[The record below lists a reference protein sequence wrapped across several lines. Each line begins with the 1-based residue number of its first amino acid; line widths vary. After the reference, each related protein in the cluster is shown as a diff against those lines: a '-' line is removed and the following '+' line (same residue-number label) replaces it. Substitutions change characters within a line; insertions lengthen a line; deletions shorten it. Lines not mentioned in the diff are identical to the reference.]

1 MTASIL
7 PNGKTSFFDT
17 NGRPLAG
24 GSVYFYIPNTSTLK
38 NTWQDSG
45 QTVLNTN
52 PVILDANGQAIIYG
66 NGQYRQVVY
75 DVHSN
80 LIWDQLTNAPAT
92 QTDLASTADPTS
104 GAGAIGF
111 NYSLSYA
118 AGTIG
123 KWLKDLANSTGSS
136 FVGFIQGGASSVAMT
151 VQSMLRTFITSNQYG
166 VVGDGVAD
174 DTAELQ
180 AMFDNCPKILN
191 GTIYEA
197 RVYIPAGV
205 YKITSRVKL
214 PTTSGQNVRWFIEGA
229 GPLQTKIYQTTL
241 GEPVF
246 DVRETIGSAGNQSV
260 IMNIGMSGPAGTGQS
275 YVSAQAACILGEF
288 FIGWRVFNCWFT
300 SMYYGIRMTDAVSST
315 AIGCEELY
323 AEWNVFEFIQNPIAA
338 NGVTTSTTIVSRSA
352 AGNVASLTT
361 GAPHGLT
368 VGQKVGVRGM
378 TSPAYNQSNI
388 QVLAVPTPTTFNYRI
403 GAVSSEANTADTTG
417 HVYWLNA
424 RSVHI
429 AHNEFASV
437 ARTDI
442 GGLGSDAA
450 INLNAV
456 ESVQIIGNKYA
467 YGVGKGIIAVNC
479 RDMVISGEDFSM
491 ANESINA
498 SIGAYGQ
505 ENMTFDNSIDVQI
518 GPCLYSTNI
527 SGANVQLKNG
537 SNVNISGGTFS
548 NVAGAAAVKA
558 SGLSN
563 EIVMIG
569 ATMSNVL
576 YSAIEIDSKA
586 SLINSRISSNKVGAM
601 APTAK
606 MINMLAG
613 VLDSSVVVEG
623 NFPDTLWA
631 AVEGRWSRA
640 FPIGVTVAGTVPLA
654 TLNLTDYGTAVVT
667 LRVNGLSQGD
677 GAAGYEIRY
686 SLYRTTGATTIT
698 AIGASVSYGSVAGEA
713 QMSAI
718 ASGNQTQL
726 QVTFSSAL
734 GFSGTVEIEAIGS
747 ISNIVRLY

>member
-1 MTASIL
+1 MTATLL
-7 PNGKTSFFDT
+7 PNAKQQFLDS
-17 NGRPLAG
+17 NGRPLSG

-38 NTWQDSG
+38 NTWQDAG
-45 QTVLNTN
+45 KTVLNTN
-52 PVILDANGQAIIYG
+52 PVVLDANGQAIIYG
-66 NGQYRQVVY
+66 DGQYRQVVY
-75 DVHSN
+75 DVHGN
-80 LIWDQLTNAPAT
+80 LIWDKLT
-92 QTDLASTADPTS
+92 D
-104 GAGAIGF
+104 
-111 NYSLSYA
+111 SYA
-118 AGTIG
+118 
-123 KWLKDLANSTGSS
+123 LNSEFQSLATNIEGATGSS
-136 FVGFIQGGASSVAMT
+136 LIGFIQAGVGAVTQT
-151 VQSMLRTFITSNQYG
+151 VQAALRERISSSQWG
-166 VVGDGVAD
+166 AVGDGVAD
-174 DTAELQ
+174 DTAKIQ
-180 AMFDNCPKILN
+180 SMFDNCPKILN

-197 RVYIPAGV
+197 RVYIPAGT
-205 YKITSRVKL
+205 YQLTSRIKI

-229 GPLQTKIYQTTL
+229 GPLQTKIFQTTL

-246 DVRETIGSAGNQSV
+246 DVREVVGTAGNQSV

-275 YVSAQAACILGEF
+275 YVAASAACILGEF

-338 NGVTTSTTIVSRSA
+338 NGVTTSTPIVSRSA
-352 AGNVASLTT
+352 SGNVATLTT
-361 GAPHGLT
+361 GTPHGLT
-368 VGQKVGVRGM
+368 AGQKIGVRGM

-388 QVLAVPTPTTFNYRI
+388 QVLAVPTATTFTYRI
-403 GAVSSEANTADTTG
+403 GAVSSEATTADTTG
-417 HVYWLNA
+417 RVYWLNA
-424 RSVHI
+424 RSVLI

-479 RDMVISGEDFSM
+479 RDMMISGEDFSM

-518 GPCLYSTNI
+518 GPCLFSTNI

-537 SNVNISGGTFS
+537 SKVNISGGTFS

-563 EIVMIG
+563 ELVMTG
-569 ATMSNVL
+569 TTMDNVL
-576 YSAIEIDSKA
+576 YAALEVDSKA
-586 SLINSRISSNKVGAM
+586 ALINSRISSNKVGAM
-601 APTAK
+601 APNAK
-606 MINMLAG
+606 MINMLAD

-623 NFPDTLWA
+623 NIPDTLWPA
-631 AVEGRWSRA
+631 AEGRWSRA
-640 FPIGVTVAGTVPLA
+640 FPISVTAAGTVPLA
-654 TLNLTDYGTAVVT
+654 TLNLLDYGTAVVT

-686 SLYRTTGATTIT
+686 SLYRTTGTTTIT
-698 AIGASVSYGSVAGEA
+698 AIGSSLSYGSVPGEA

-718 ASGNQTQL
+718 TSGNQVQL
-726 QVTFSSAL
+726 QVTFSSIL
-734 GFSGTVEIEAIGS
+734 GFSGTVEIEAVGS
-747 ISNIVRLY
+747 ISSVVRLY

>member
-1 MTASIL
+1 MTATLL
-7 PNGKTSFFDT
+7 PNARQQFWDT

-38 NTWQDSG
+38 NTWQDVG
-45 QTVLNTN
+45 KTVLNTN
-52 PVILDANGQAIIYG
+52 PVVLDSSGQAIIYG
-66 NGQYRQVVY
+66 DGQYRQVVY
-75 DVHSN
+75 DVHGN
-80 LIWDQLTNAPAT
+80 LIWDKLT
-92 QTDLASTADPTS
+92 D
-104 GAGAIGF
+104 
-111 NYSLSYA
+111 SYA
-118 AGTIG
+118 LNSEFQSFVTNIEGT
-123 KWLKDLANSTGSS
+123 TGSS
-136 FVGFIQGGASSVAMT
+136 LIGFIQNGVGAVRQT
-151 VQSMLRTFITSNQYG
+151 VQDSLREHISSSQWG
-166 VVGDGVAD
+166 AVGDGAAD
-174 DTAELQ
+174 DTADLQ
-180 AMFDNCPKILN
+180 SMFDNCPKILN

-197 RVYIPAGV
+197 RVYIPAGT
-205 YKITSRVKL
+205 YKLTSRIKI

-229 GPLQTKIYQTTL
+229 GPLQTKIFQTTL

-246 DVRETIGSAGNQSV
+246 DVREVVGTAGNQSV

-275 YVSAQAACILGEF
+275 YVGAQAACIIGQF
-288 FIGWRVFNCWFT
+288 FIGWRVSNCWFT
-300 SMYYGIRMTDAVSST
+300 SMYYGIRMTDAVASSNV
-315 AIGCEELY
+315 GCEELY
-323 AEWNVFEFIQNPIAA
+323 AAWNVFEFIQNPIAV
-338 NGVTTSTTIVSRSA
+338 NGVTTSVAIASRSA
-352 AGNVASLTT
+352 SGNVATLTT
-361 GAPHGLT
+361 STPHGLQA
-368 VGQKVGVRGM
+368 GQKIGVRGM
-378 TSPAYNQSNI
+378 VSPAYCQSNI
-388 QVLAVPTPTTFNYRI
+388 QVLAVPTSTTFTYRI
-403 GAVSSEANTADTTG
+403 GAVSSEATTADTTG

-424 RSVHI
+424 RSVHLVN
-429 AHNEFASV
+429 NEFASV

-450 INLNAV
+450 VNLNACETV
-456 ESVQIIGNKYA
+456 TMIGNRYA
-467 YGVGKGIIAVNC
+467 YGVGKGLIATNC
-479 RDMVISGEDFSM
+479 RDMIISGEDFSM

-640 FPIGVTVAGTVPLA
+640 FPIDVTVAGTVPLA